1 MLIHEQLQARLQEM
15 YLLLGYNRWELLEVI
30 RILGPFPNVRNTLK
44 GDVKLSKLSGEREGV
59 RTNISYTSMIDG
71 TGKEIL
77 AGEEVNVKNVEVD
90 VWFANDEAL
99 VCTVPSEVRSE
110 PFAIDGANILYFVK
124 EENLDE
130 ELEKL
135 RAA

>member
-1 MLIHEQLQARLQEM
+1 MLIHEQFQARLQEM

-44 GDVKLSKLSGEREGV
+44 GDVKLSKLPGEREGV
-59 RTNISYTSMIDG
+59 RTSISYTSMIDG

-77 AGEEVNVKNVEVD
+77 AGKEDNVKNVGLD
-90 VWFANDEAL
+90 VWFTNDEAL
-99 VCTVPSEVRSE
+99 VCAVPSE
-110 PFAIDGANILYFVK
+110 DGSDPLASDGTNILYFVK